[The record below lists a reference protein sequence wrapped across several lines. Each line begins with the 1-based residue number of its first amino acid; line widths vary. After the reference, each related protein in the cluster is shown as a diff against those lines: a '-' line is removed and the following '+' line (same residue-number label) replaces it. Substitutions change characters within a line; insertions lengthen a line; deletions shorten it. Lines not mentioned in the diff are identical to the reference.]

1 MANFKDTGKVG
12 AAWGYWVVLPL
23 IAAVA
28 IPMWI
33 ATQVFMGTPPAMPT
47 VASPTIE
54 ESWWAPNT
62 WGLQESA
69 DTAAVLAQAGASQA
83 VASSYNSTLSAM
95 SLTAVAVTVGAVLG
109 GVWVVAAL
117 MTPSGRRN
125 GLNTP
130 GQQDHLASRQ
140 DGSEVAGMLR
150 NYWVERGVPRPDLD
164 DADLRVAESIL
175 RAQARRARAAGAG
188 VRLVDAEVI
197 ASGKTEKPG
206 VTASGQSE
214 GQHDLA
220 REEEGVS

>member
-1 MANFKDTGKVG
+1 
-12 AAWGYWVVLPL
+12 
-23 IAAVA
+23 
-28 IPMWI
+28 MWI
-33 ATQVFMGTPPAMPT
+33 ATQLFMASPPTMPT
-47 VASPTIE
+47 VSAPIIE
-54 ESWWAPNT
+54 ESWSPNT

-69 DTAAVLAQAGASQA
+69 ETAAVLAQAGASQA

-95 SLTAVAVTVGAVLG
+95 SLTAVAVTAAAVLG

-125 GLNTP
+125 ALNTP

-150 NYWVERGVPRPDLD
+150 NYWLERGIPRPDLD
-164 DADLRVAESIL
+164 DADLGVAEAIL
-175 RAQARRARAAGAG
+175 RSQARRARAAGAG
-188 VRLVDAEVI
+188 VRLVDGSGKPEKPEVTASGKPEKPGVI
-197 ASGKTEKPG
+197 ASGK
-206 VTASGQSE
+206 SE

>member
-12 AAWGYWVVLPL
+12 AAWGYLVVLPL
-23 IAAVA
+23 VAAVA

-33 ATQVFMGTPPAMPT
+33 AVQAFMGTPPAMPKIE
-47 VASPTIE
+47 APTIE
-54 ESWWAPNT
+54 ESWFSPNT

-69 DTAAVLAQAGASQA
+69 ETAAVLAQAGASQA

-95 SLTAVAVTVGAVLG
+95 SLTAVAVTVAAVLG

-125 GLNTP
+125 SLNTP
-130 GQQDHLASRQ
+130 SQQDHLEARQ
-140 DGSEVAGMLR
+140 DGSEVADMLR
-150 NYWVERGVPRPDLD
+150 NYWVARGIPRPDLD
-164 DADLRVAESIL
+164 GEDLAIAESIL
-175 RAQARRARAAGAG
+175 RSQARVDRKAG
-188 VRLVDAEVI
+188 RRSRIVDAEVI
-197 ASGKTEKPG
+197 ASRQSEKPE
-206 VTASGQSE
+206 VSTSGKSE